1 MSTTALASLG
11 DLIAS
16 LPADAAEH
24 ARTSSVYADYV
35 RRAEDIIA
43 DSNLRDASGQ
53 REPLGAFGDI
63 TLPYTKMGAV
73 DSLDLFGVD
82 ELIIFAF
89 YAANRDRYR
98 RAADIGANL
107 GLHSIMMGR
116 LGWNVTAYEPDP
128 HHAEL
133 LQKHLVLN
141 EVETVTLRQAAVS
154 DQPGQLEFVRVLGNT
169 TSSHLAGAKDNAYG
183 DLERFPVA
191 VESIADI
198 MPTVDFVK
206 MDAEGQERTIILGTT
221 AEHWR
226 GTDMMVEIGTTENAA
241 AIYTHLR
248 DLGLNAFA
256 QKLGWG
262 QVNSLAD
269 MPTSYRE
276 GSLFI
281 TAKSAM
287 HWA

>member
-24 ARTSSVYADYV
+24 ARTSTVYADYV
-35 RRAEDIIA
+35 RRAEGIIA
-43 DSNLRDASGQ
+43 DSDLHDPAGQ
-53 REPLGAFGDI
+53 PEPLGAFGDI

-116 LGWNVTAYEPDP
+116 LGWSVTAYEPDP

-133 LQKHLVLN
+133 LQKHLTLN
-141 EVETVTLRQAAVS
+141 AVDSVVLRQAAVS
-154 DQPGQLEFVRVLGNT
+154 DQSGQLEFVRVLGNT

-183 DLERFPVA
+183 ELERFPVK

-221 AEHWR
+221 AEHWS
-226 GTDMMVEIGTTENAA
+226 GTDMMVEVGTPENAE
-241 AIYTHLR
+241 AIHAHLR
-248 DLGLNAFA
+248 ELKLNAFA
-256 QKLGWG
+256 QKLGWAR
-262 QVNSLAD
+262 VEPLAD

-281 TAKSAM
+281 TARPTM